1 MCTTSVPVLDEAVP
15 TSSGDLGRFV
25 RVPQRCDAH
34 VVMSLPLLKQ
44 LRRLPIPNEE
54 APVGVAR
61 DEIAVGDKARYHP
74 ENN

>member
-34 VVMSLPLLKQ
+34 VVVSLPLLKQ

-54 APVGVAR
+54 SAIGVTR
-61 DEIAVGDKARYHP
+61 DEIAA
-74 ENN
+74 